1 MKVLFCCEFY
11 YPHVGGVQK
20 VIQEIGERLVTKGH
34 EVTVATSI
42 SSRRTSQTHNG
53 VNIFSFNVS
62 GNYARGMKGEIRKY
76 QQFLTTKSF
85 DVMLVKAAQQWTF
98 DAMWDVLPLIK
109 ARKVHI
115 PCGYPG
121 LHNEEYNK
129 YYQQMPEI
137 LKQFDHLIY
146 YASEY
151 QDIAFAHK
159 HGIRNTTVIPNG
171 ASKTEFSIKRDPE
184 FRSQL
189 GIGEE
194 NFVLLTVGSIT
205 GAKGHK
211 EVLQAYEQLE
221 TDTASTLI
229 LNGNQPPKY
238 SYPGFWKKL
247 NIQSKISVRSA
258 MKWLMFEILRSLK
271 VIPRPTS
278 WKNIVENIN
287 TKCPDKSVIVTDF
300 QREKVIQC
308 FLNSDL
314 FVFASHTEYSPL
326 VLFEAAAAG
335 LPFLSVPVGNA
346 EEIVRW
352 TEGGKICQAEKDK
365 NSFVNVDPTILS
377 QEISKLISDPAK
389 LQEMELKGRK
399 NWEKNYS
406 WEKIVLKYE
415 KVLFN
420 QQINKK

>member
-20 VIQEIGERLVTKGH
+20 VIQEIGERLVVKGH
-34 EVTVATSI
+34 EVTVATSF
-42 SSRRTSQTHNG
+42 SSRRKSQIHNG
-53 VNIFSFNVS
+53 VNIFSFDVS
-62 GNYARGMKGEIRKY
+62 GNYTRGIKGEISKY
-76 QQFLTTKSF
+76 QQFLTTKTY
-85 DVMLVKAAQQWTF
+85 DVVLVKAAQQWTF

-109 ARKVHI
+109 ARKIHI

-121 LHNEEYNK
+121 LLGEEYNE
-129 YYQQMPEI
+129 YYQQMPDI

-151 QDIAFAHK
+151 QDIAFAHE

-171 ASKTEFSIKRDPE
+171 ASKSEFSVKRDPG

-189 GIGEE
+189 GISEKD
-194 NFVLLTVGSIT
+194 FVLLTVGSIT

-221 TDTASTLI
+221 TDAASTLI
-229 LNGNQPPKY
+229 LNGNQPPKN

-247 NIQSKISVRSA
+247 SNQSKISVRSA
-258 MKWLMFEILRSLK
+258 LKWLVIETLRSLK
-271 VIPRPTS
+271 IIPRPTS
-278 WKNIVENIN
+278 WENIVETVN
-287 TKCPDKSVIVTDF
+287 TKHSDKSVIVTDF
-300 QREKVIQC
+300 PRNKVVQC
-308 FLNSDL
+308 FLHSDL

-352 TEGGKICQAEKDK
+352 TEGGKICRTKKDK
-365 NSFVNVDPTILS
+365 NGFVIVNPTILS
-377 QEISKLISDPAK
+377 QEISKLISDPAR
-389 LQEMELKGRK
+389 LQEMKLKGKK
-399 NWEKNYS
+399 NWEENYY
-406 WEKIVLKYE
+406 WDKIVLQYE
-415 KVLFN
+415 EVLFN
-420 QQINKK
+420 QSTNK